1 MERNIFQGKFEN
13 TESVSFLPFQMLRK
27 QTLSN
32 IHVAFNQLFIL
43 KSVSLKTVLAFFF
56 LNEMYHLGTEGYIL

>member
-13 TESVSFLPFQMLRK
+13 TESVSFLPFQKLRK

-56 LNEMYHLGTEGYIL
+56 FK